1 TDPLSRVTLFD
12 WCRCGAIKSL
22 TDPMGRTTSWLT
34 DVQSRHIAKQ
44 YADGSQVR
52 YIYETASSRVRQ
64 VIDEKDQVSQ
74 FTYNL
79 DDTLKS
85 VAHLNATIPT
95 PGVSY
100 TYDPNYARRLYM
112 TDGTGTTTYSYNP
125 VAAIPGLGANQL
137 ASVDGPLPNDTIT
150 YGYDELGRRISTA

>member
-1 TDPLSRVTLFD
+1 FEHDNMDRLIKITHPDSTFERFTYHRLDVTNVMDRAGRQTVFEFDSQRQMKKKTDPLNRVTLFE

-52 YIYETASSRVRQ
+52 YIYENASSRVRQ
-64 VIDEKDQVSQ
+64 VIDEKEQISQ
-74 FTYNL
+74 FAYNI

-85 VAHLNATIPT
+85 V
-95 PGVSY
+95 SY
-100 TYDPNYARRLYM
+100 L
-112 TDGTGTTTYSYNP
+112 
-125 VAAIPGLGANQL
+125 
-137 ASVDGPLPNDTIT
+137 
-150 YGYDELGRRISTA
+150 